1 MWGWKMSHKAS
12 ITENITESSAWLL
25 ITEGKWKLKSKYL
38 PFTVLGESQGDTKN
52 IQFLTEYFGPDK
64 KMWFKVK
71 WSSVDVNAANMS
83 PSLSDKEKRL
93 MKQDSIIQT
102 KIIDLPDDVLLIL
115 FKLLSPRDLIR
126 YSWNLVDTV
135 LSLGWF

>member
-1 MWGWKMSHKAS
+1 M
-12 ITENITESSAWLL
+12 
-25 ITEGKWKLKSKYL
+25 
-38 PFTVLGESQGDTKN
+38 LGESQGDTKN

-135 LSLGWF
+135 LSLG